1 MQSGRK
7 ILELHKGPRDM
18 AKIESLQPQV
28 KINRL
33 LQRQQRVIHQENL
46 AILDRLQRCESHYN
60 VSKLTGSTTT
70 LQ

>member
-1 MQSGRK
+1 
-7 ILELHKGPRDM
+7 M

-60 VSKLTGSTTT
+60 VNLLEVQPLFNKDQSNSD
-70 LQ
+70 